1 MRTTTISRSRA
12 LRLALTPLL
21 AATPLPAFAQ
31 GSVSP
36 LRVATTAND
45 TFAEAYYAQ
54 DTGLFRKAGLDVDL
68 QTFTNGQ
75 QVVTAVTTG
84 TADIGVSNPVSVI
97 QAVQHDV
104 PLLVVASGA
113 VYLSD
118 VPQTAL
124 FVAKDAPY
132 RSAKDLVGQTI
143 GLGSLRDLST
153 AGVAAWFAAN
163 GVDMATVKV
172 VEVPFGEMGPA
183 LARGTIAA
191 ASIPEP
197 AQDAAKAQIR
207 LLANYFDVVAKRF
220 TLCVWV
226 TTPAFLAKS
235 RDVVHRFA
243 DTIYAT
249 AKWANTHHAESAA
262 ILSKYSHIDVA
273 VTSRMTRAA
282 YAESTIVPELQPV
295 IDVAY
300 KYKLITAPMRAADL
314 MAKL

>member
-1 MRTTTISRSRA
+1 MNTTISRSRA
-12 LRLALTPLL
+12 VRLALTPLF
-21 AATPLPAFAQ
+21 AATPLPVFAQ
-31 GSVSP
+31 GAAPP

-54 DTGLFRKAGLDVDL
+54 DAGIFRKAALDVDL

-84 TADIGVSNPVSVI
+84 TADIGVSHPVSVI

-104 PLLVVASGA
+104 PLLVVASAA
-113 VYLSD
+113 VYTSD
-118 VPQTAL
+118 VAGTAL

-132 RSAKDLVGQTI
+132 RTAKDLVGQTV

-153 AGVAAWFAAN
+153 AGVTAWFAAN
-163 GVDMATVKV
+163 GVDMATIKV

-183 LARGTIAA
+183 LARGTIQA

-197 AQDAAKAQIR
+197 AQDAAKSQIR
-207 LLANYFDVVAKRF
+207 LLANYFDVIAKRF

-226 TTPAFLAKS
+226 ATPAFIQAHH
-235 RDVVHRFA
+235 DVVRRFA
-243 DTIYAT
+243 DTIYTT
-249 AKWANTHHAESAA
+249 ANWANTHHSESAA
-262 ILSKYSHIDVA
+262 ILSKYSHIDVD
-273 VTSRMTRAA
+273 VTSRMTRSV
-282 YAESTIVPELQPV
+282 YAESTVAAELQPV
-295 IDVAY
+295 IDISY
-300 KYKLITAPMRAADL
+300 KYKLITTPVRAADL

>member
-1 MRTTTISRSRA
+1 MTVPLSRRRA
-12 LRLALTPLL
+12 VRLAAAPLL
-21 AATPLPAFAQ
+21 AALPAPLRAQ
-31 GSVSP
+31 TAP
-36 LRVATTAND
+36 ALRVAATAND

-54 DTGLFRKAGLDVDL
+54 DAGIFRRAGLDVDL

-84 TADIGVSNPVSVI
+84 SADVGVSNPVSVI

-104 PLLVVASGA
+104 PLLCVASAA
-113 VYLSD
+113 VYSSD
-118 VPQTAL
+118 VPGTAL

-132 RSAKDLVGQTI
+132 RTAKDLAGQTV

-153 AGVAAWFAAN
+153 AGVTAWFAAN

-172 VEVPFGEMGPA
+172 VEVPFSEMGPA

-197 AQDAAKAQIR
+197 AQDAARPLIR

-220 TLCVWV
+220 MLCMWV
-226 TTPAFLAKS
+226 ATPAFIQGHREVA
-235 RDVVHRFA
+235 RRFA
-243 DTIYAT
+243 DTIYDT
-249 AKWANTHHAESAA
+249 AKWANAHHAESAA
-262 ILSKYSHIDVA
+262 ILSKYAHIDAA
-273 VTSRMTRAA
+273 VTSRMTRSV
-282 YAESTIVPELQPV
+282 YSESLAPNELQPV
-295 IDVAY
+295 IDISY
-300 KYKLITAPMRAADL
+300 KYKLINAPLRAPDL

>member
-1 MRTTTISRSRA
+1 MNVTTISRSRA
-12 LRLALTPLL
+12 VRLALTPLL
-21 AATPLPAFAQ
+21 AATPLPALAQ
-31 GSVSP
+31 GAAP
-36 LRVATTAND
+36 LRVATTPND

-54 DTGLFRKAGLDVDL
+54 DAGFFRKAGLDVDL

-104 PLLVVASGA
+104 PLVCLASGA
-113 VYLSD
+113 VYTSEI
-118 VPQTAL
+118 PQTAL

-132 RSAKDLVGQTI
+132 RTAKDLVGQTI

-153 AGVAAWFAAN
+153 AGVAAWLAAN
-163 GVDMATVKV
+163 GVDMTSLKV

-183 LARGTIAA
+183 LARGTIQT

-197 AQDAAKAQIR
+197 AQDAAKSQIR

-220 TLCVWV
+220 TLCISV
-226 TTPAFLAKS
+226 TTPAFLTQ
-235 RDVVHRFA
+235 HRETARRF
-243 DTIYAT
+243 TEAT
-249 AKWANTHHAESAA
+249 YTAAKWANAHHPESAA

-273 VTSRMTRAA
+273 VTSRMTRAV
-282 YAESTIVPELQPV
+282 YAESTVVPELQPV

-300 KYKLITAPMRAADL
+300 KYKLITAPLRAAEL